1 MSDSDKFWVNYL
13 VDSEIISIFAAK
25 SNEMNGLVSQLNAL
39 FKAMISGTFVDTKSP
54 IVRTALAVIH
64 NTPDVVADQMPLSS
78 FNVLLSEYHGKSFI
92 PVVRFPALS
101 KDTDVKNSI
110 TSAVEDF
117 IVYESG
123 IENNVAQALRYI
135 IDEIID
141 NITEHADTPTGVIS
155 ASWDKD
161 SIIVCIADAGKTIYG
176 SYLDGNF
183 DQIYSDQVALQAA
196 VSGVSTKNL
205 PGAENRGYGISTSAD
220 MIVRG
225 MNSTLMMLSGRGF
238 LFRDIS
244 RNDFTELPDVI
255 FLPGTLVCFTMPIK
269 KSLFS
274 LYNHIGG

>member
-1 MSDSDKFWVNYL
+1 M

-39 FKAMISGTFVDTKSP
+39 FKAMLSGTFVDTKSP
-54 IVRTALAVIH
+54 LVRTALAVIH

-78 FNVLLSEYHGKSFI
+78 FNVFLSEYHGKSFI

-117 IVYESG
+117 IVSESG

-155 ASWDKD
+155 ASWDKA
-161 SIIVCIADAGKTIYG
+161 SLMVCIADAGKTIYG

-183 DQIYSDQVALQAA
+183 NQIYSDQVALQAA

-269 KSLFS
+269 KTLFS